1 MPVSR
6 IPFAILVFA
15 VAAACSPSSAPAAV
29 VDRES
34 ARFAP
39 CVGGKRV
46 TCVVDGDTFWYRG
59 QKVRIADI
67 NTPEVSKPGCPREAA
82 LGAEATRRLI
92 VLLNSGPFTLQ
103 MAYPHRPTD
112 RYGRALVVVTRDGE
126 SLGMKLAD
134 EGLAEPWK
142 GRRGNWCR

>member
-1 MPVSR
+1 MPLSR
-6 IPFAILVFA
+6 IPFAFLILA
-15 VAAACSPSSAPAAV
+15 VAAACSPTSAPAAV

-39 CVGGKRV
+39 CSGGHRV

-67 NTPEVSKPGCPREAA
+67 NTPEVSKPGCAREQA
-82 LGAEATRRLI
+82 LGAAATRRLI
-92 VLLNSGPFTLQ
+92 VLLNSGPFSLRI
-103 MAYPHRPTD
+103 AYPNRPTD